1 MDSVVL
7 EKWNELKSLVEAL
20 DNDVAKSSK
29 GVAAAGVRSRK
40 GLRLLK
46 TKAGELVKLTIEL
59 EKKLRSE
66 YVETSQS
73 SYIKRNY
80 RKAARP

>member
-59 EKKLRSE
+59 EKKAKE
-66 YVETSQS
+66 
-73 SYIKRNY
+73 
-80 RKAARP
+80 